1 MQEWTVFHALRQA
14 ANYADIIL
22 INREDNMSYKILAI
36 NPGSTSTK
44 ISLYEDEKE
53 VFTKKLDHQLEEIEK
68 FNNVEDQL
76 HMRKDLVMEFLKEKE
91 FDINEL
97 SVVVA
102 RGGMLPPVKSGAY
115 EINDLMIDR
124 VVNRP
129 VMEHASNL
137 AAPIAY
143 EIAQEAGIPSYIY
156 DSVMADELPD
166 IARISGMPDL
176 PRTSSSHVL
185 NTRAMAIKASKERG
199 KKYEEMNIIVA
210 HLGGGISINVHEKG
224 RIVDI
229 VSDDEGP
236 FSPERAGRVPCREL
250 INLCYSGKFDKKTMQ
265 RKLRGN
271 GGLRAYLN
279 TIDAREV
286 QNMINEG
293 NEEAR
298 LIYEAMAYQ
307 VAKGI
312 GELATV
318 LEGNIDLIVL
328 TGGIAYSSM
337 LTDWIEKR
345 VRFIAPVEILAGEN
359 EMEALVFGALRVLR
373 GEETA
378 REYTE

>member
-1 MQEWTVFHALRQA
+1 
-14 ANYADIIL
+14 
-22 INREDNMSYKILAI
+22 MSYKILAI

-44 ISLYEDEKE
+44 IALYEDEKE
-53 VFTKKLDHQLEEIEK
+53 IFTYTINHPVEVIEK
-68 FNNVEDQL
+68 FENVEDQL
-76 HMRKDLVMEFLKEKE
+76 QMRRDYVMKYLKEHGY
-91 FDINEL
+91 DITDL
-97 SVVVA
+97 SAVVA

-115 EINDLMIDR
+115 IINDLMIDR
-124 VVNRP
+124 VENRP

-143 EIAQEAGIPSYIY
+143 GIAKAAGIPSYIY
-156 DSVMADELPD
+156 DSVMTDELTD

-185 NTRAMAIKASKERG
+185 NTRAMAIKAAKKLGR
-199 KKYEEMNIIVA
+199 KYEDVNIIVA
-210 HLGGGISINVHEKG
+210 HLGGGISINIHSNG
-224 RIVDI
+224 HIIDL

-271 GGLRAYLN
+271 GGLKAYLN
-279 TIDAREV
+279 TVDAREV
-286 QNMINEG
+286 EKMIADG
-293 NEEAR
+293 NQEAKT
-298 LIYEAMAYQ
+298 IYEAMAYQ

-318 LEGNIDLIVL
+318 VEGRVDLIIL
-328 TGGIAYSSM
+328 TGGIAHSKL
-337 LTDWIEKR
+337 LTSWIEKR
-345 VRFIAPVEILAGEN
+345 VAFIGPVEILAGEN
-359 EMEALVFGALRVLR
+359 EMEALAYGALRVLR
-373 GEETA
+373 GEESA